1 MQLNS
6 YCMLCQIKKQEEKI
20 RQFDDENK
28 KVAYMKEILR
38 RYVDAGLRTQHFSGK
53 LQVFH

>member
-38 RYVDAGLRTQHFSGK
+38 R
-53 LQVFH
+53 